1 MHARLLLAAAGI
13 LIAAP
18 VGGAQQAPPPSP
30 AVPSVSVAGE
40 GEAKATPDRA
50 MITIGVQSRAST
62 AAEAAAENAR
72 KQRAVLDTL
81 RALGFTQQQLTT
93 SNYSVYPEMQHE
105 PVNTAPRVIAYVVS
119 NTVRVDVRRLE
130 QAGRVIDA
138 ALAKGANT
146 IHGLS
151 FYLADPAPVRRA
163 AIVDAVAR
171 ARADA
176 EALARAA
183 GGSLGAL
190 LELST
195 QPMPSG
201 PVMYRAMAEASPGFR
216 STPIEAGE
224 EVVMATVNARW
235 AFVPGR

>member
-18 VGGAQQAPPPSP
+18 VGGAQQAPPPLS
-30 AVPSVSVAGE
+30 AVPSVSVTGE

-105 PVNTAPRVIAYVVS
+105 PVNSQPRVIGYVVS
-119 NTVRVDVRRLE
+119 NTVRVDVRRLD

-146 IHGLS
+146 VHGLN

-176 EALARAA
+176 EALAGAA

-195 QPMPSG
+195 LPMPSG
-201 PVMYRAMAEASPGFR
+201 PVMYRAMAEASPGLR
-216 STPIEAGE
+216 STPIEVGE
-224 EVVMATVNARW
+224 EVVRATVNARW
-235 AFVPGR
+235 AFVPRN